1 MRVYLRKTPMIYTII
16 NAHQKKDPDTGILQT
31 IQGIYARFT
40 NNFPGQVARYDP
52 QRFIDNWINNEKTS
66 GRLEVEEL
74 PKKKKWLEGVVQ
86 DFIEKHPD
94 FQTGV
99 IYYEPTK
106 EDIKKSLE
114 AKKALLEKEIESL
127 GEALDSDIPDDV
139 VKEVQENAAK
149 KVDPSVKVK
158 GGGVSR
164 GSTTSTARGQ

>member
-74 PKKKKWLEGVVQ
+74 PKKKK
-86 DFIEKHPD
+86 
-94 FQTGV
+94 
-99 IYYEPTK
+99 
-106 EDIKKSLE
+106 
-114 AKKALLEKEIESL
+114 
-127 GEALDSDIPDDV
+127 
-139 VKEVQENAAK
+139 
-149 KVDPSVKVK
+149 
-158 GGGVSR
+158 
-164 GSTTSTARGQ
+164 